1 MLSDFAFSVILMKLF
16 VWCSLFGTQFQNV
29 LWCEI
34 TTEDAFTSFANE
46 KKPGD
51 NGPYASLAA
60 MFSNRVRHF
69 DCVINRGC

>member
-1 MLSDFAFSVILMKLF
+1 MGVDQAVVEPYIIERHRGVKWVSK
-16 VWCSLFGTQFQNV
+16 CETQAAG
-29 LWCEI
+29 
-34 TTEDAFTSFANE
+34 ED
-46 KKPGD
+46 G